1 MQELEKQQINDWLSD
16 WLVEAE
22 AASAAREVP
31 RTHTGRDSRE
41 SRHVFFFCTG
51 ASAAAVVR
59 ARAAA
64 LRAAGDGLGCTLVRI
79 KLGLG
84 VLYKD
89 YKRLHFSHF
98 SHFRAFFSNFQNKKH
113 AIRKIRN
120 TTVEVSAVRSWSG
133 GTSAR

>member
-31 RTHTGRDSRE
+31 RTHTGRDSRDSRE
-41 SRHVFFFCTG
+41 ARHVFFFCTG

-59 ARAAA
+59 TRAAA

-98 SHFRAFFSNFQNKKH
+98 SHFPVFFNFQFSKEKH
-113 AIRKIRN
+113 AIRLWRFQL
-120 TTVEVSAVRSWSG
+120 
-133 GTSAR
+133 

>member
-1 MQELEKQQINDWLSD
+1 MLLARCPEHTR
-16 WLVEAE
+16 VATV
-22 AASAAREVP
+22 AS
-31 RTHTGRDSRE
+31 RDT
-41 SRHVFFFCTG
+41 FFFCTG

-59 ARAAA
+59 TRAAA

-98 SHFRAFFSNFQNKKH
+98 SHFLFFFQNK
-113 AIRKIRN
+113 RKTCN
-120 TTVEVSAVRSWSG
+120 T
-133 GTSAR
+133 